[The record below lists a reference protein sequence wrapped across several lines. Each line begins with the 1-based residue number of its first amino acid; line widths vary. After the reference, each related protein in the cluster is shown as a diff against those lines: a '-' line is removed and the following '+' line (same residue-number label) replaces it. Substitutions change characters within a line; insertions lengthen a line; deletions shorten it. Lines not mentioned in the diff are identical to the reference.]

1 MPHLRTLDSLPTP
14 LLVVRLDRVRSNLA
28 RMAELLA
35 PHGGLE
41 RWRPHVKTAKVP
53 HVLELLIAAG
63 LRRFKS
69 ATVRE
74 ARVLLEV
81 AETNAVA
88 LDLLVAYSHRGANLG
103 AIVELARRFPRHRL
117 SLLSEDPAHARELA
131 AANLGVFI
139 DLDPRMGR
147 SGIAFEN
154 RSRCAEVAS
163 AAGAALR
170 GWHAYE
176 GHVRAA
182 TPAERRS
189 VCAPLFDELVEL
201 AGTLGRPEHE
211 LVTSGTPT
219 FVEAL
224 EHPGLA
230 RTNHRISPGIV
241 VYWDHQSAALG
252 QRGFLVAASVLAR
265 VVSRPRPG
273 RVTVDAGS
281 KSVDAAVADPCVIV
295 AGRPELV
302 AARPSEEH
310 LPLDVREGPDPEL
323 GTLLE
328 LEPRHVCPMVNLAE
342 RCLLVDGTQVLGL
355 VPVAARAHGD

>member
-1 MPHLRTLDSLPTP
+1 MPQSRSFEDLPTP
-14 LLVVRLDRVRSNLA
+14 LLLVRLERVRSNVA
-28 RMAELLA
+28 RLAELLA
-35 PHGGLE
+35 PHGGLA

-53 HVLELLIAAG
+53 QVLELLLAAG
-63 LRRFKS
+63 VRHFKS

-74 ARVLLEV
+74 TRVLLEV
-81 AETNAVA
+81 AQAQNVPI
-88 LDLLVAYSHRGANLG
+88 DLLVAYSHRGPNL
-103 AIVELARRFPRHRL
+103 AALAQLAARFPRHRL
-117 SLLSEDPAHARELA
+117 SVLSEDPAHARELREQK
-131 AANLGVFI
+131 LGVFV

-147 SGIAFEN
+147 SGIALED
-154 RSRCAEVAS
+154 RSRIAEVVR
-163 AAGAALR
+163 AAGAALH

-176 GHVRAA
+176 GHVRAP

-189 VCAPLFDELVEL
+189 VCAPLFDEIVEVTSTF
-201 AGTLGRPEHE
+201 GSREHE

-224 EHPGLA
+224 EHAGLA

-252 QRGFLVAASVLAR
+252 QRGFQVAASVLAR
-265 VVSRPRPG
+265 VISRPRPG

-281 KSVDAAVADPCVIV
+281 KAIDAAVADPCVLV

-302 AARPSEEH
+302 ALRPSEEH
-310 LPLDVREGPDPEL
+310 LPLEVRAGPDPEL

-342 RCLLVDGTQVLGL
+342 RCLLLDGERRVGFAS
-355 VPVAARAHGD
+355 VAARAHGD

>member
-1 MPHLRTLDSLPTP
+1 MQHLRTFEDLPTP
-14 LLVVRLDRVRSNLA
+14 LLLVRLDRVRSNVA

-35 PHGGLE
+35 PHGGLA

-53 HVLELLIAAG
+53 QVLELLLAAG
-63 LRRFKS
+63 LRHFKS

-74 ARVLLEV
+74 TRVLLEV
-81 AETNAVA
+81 AEAGETPI
-88 LDLLVAYSHRGANLG
+88 DLLVAYSHRGPNL
-103 AIVELARRFPRHRL
+103 AALAELAARFPRHRL
-117 SLLSEDPAHARELA
+117 SVLSEDPAHARELRER
-131 AANLGVFI
+131 NLGVFV

-147 SGIAFEN
+147 SGIAFED
-154 RSRCAEVAS
+154 RSRIAEVAR

-176 GHVRAA
+176 GHVRAP
-182 TPAERRS
+182 TPTERRS
-189 VCAPLFDELVEL
+189 TCAPLFDELVNL
-201 AGTLGRPEHE
+201 ASTFGSPEHE

-224 EHPGLA
+224 EHAGLA

-252 QRGFLVAASVLAR
+252 PRGFLVAASVLAR
-265 VVSRPRPG
+265 VISHPRPG

-281 KSVDAAVADPCVIV
+281 KAVDAAVADPCVIV

-302 AARPSEEH
+302 ALRPSEEH
-310 LPLDVREGPDPEL
+310 LPLEVRAGPDPEL

-342 RCLLVDGTQVLGL
+342 RCLLLDGARFVGLAQVS
-355 VPVAARAHGD
+355 ARAHGD